1 MPCLTRAW
9 FSELMAIHEQSDRP
23 EEMKFDTGLEQYFV
37 DISVSCPYGLD
48 QLAVYHQAMF
58 TSMGDETMGIFFEN
72 GYRRNGNCIYSMRC
86 PKCKAC
92 VPIRIR
98 PEKFVPNRNQQRV
111 LRKNSDV
118 SIGVAPLRMSREN
131 IALLDKYLTI
141 RFPQGK
147 STAEEYYAGFFI
159 SAISRCFEI
168 RYRLGDKL
176 IGVAIVD
183 GSEKWLNAVYFYFD
197 PEEEKRSPGTMN
209 ILNLINFCTRH
220 NIPLFYLGYCIEQV
234 QAMRYKASFKPH
246 ELLINGAWQER
257 R

>member
-1 MPCLTRAW
+1 
-9 FSELMAIHEQSDRP
+9 MAIHEQSGRA
-23 EEMKFDTGLEQYFV
+23 EEIKFDSGLEQYFV
-37 DISVSCPYGLD
+37 DISVSCPYGLE

-58 TSMGDETMGIFFEN
+58 TSIGDETMGMFFEN

-86 PKCKAC
+86 PRCKAC

-98 PEKFVPNRNQQRV
+98 PEEFVPNRNQRRV
-111 LRKNSDV
+111 MKKNKDV
-118 SIGVAPLRMSREN
+118 SAGVAPLRMSSEN
-131 IALLDKYLTI
+131 LALLDKYLKK

-168 RYRLGDKL
+168 RYRIEDKL

-197 PEEEKRSPGTMN
+197 PDVEKRSPGTMN
-209 ILNLINFCTRH
+209 ILNLIRFCTRH
-220 NIPLFYLGYCIEQV
+220 KIPLLYLGYNIEQV
-234 QAMRYKASFKPH
+234 QSMNYKAAFKPH
-246 ELLINGAWQER
+246 ELLIKGNWQKVR